1 MTIAEKQEK
10 IREHIKQLIADKGI
24 NMAEIS
30 RMAGKAHSHLFQYIT
45 KKTPKRLDEV
55 TRKILARALEVNE
68 QELTDLPLS
77 ELTSTIPVKPIYK
90 VGYVQAGKF
99 NEACQLPESE
109 WESVPYP
116 INENYKNARI
126 FALGVRGDS
135 MNLTFPPEKTTLI
148 CCPLEDWIEI
158 NPETSLEG
166 KYIIAYRRSPDGTCE
181 ATVKKYTRIDE
192 TTVILVAESSNP
204 NIKPIILHPDSNEYE
219 IAAVVVGDLRIY

>member
-30 RMAGKAHSHLFQYIT
+30 R
-45 KKTPKRLDEV
+45 
-55 TRKILARALEVNE
+55 
-68 QELTDLPLS
+68 
-77 ELTSTIPVKPIYK
+77 
-90 VGYVQAGKF
+90 
-99 NEACQLPESE
+99 
-109 WESVPYP
+109 
-116 INENYKNARI
+116 NENYKNARI

-166 KYIIAYRRSPDGTCE
+166 KYIIAYRRAPDGTCE

-204 NIKPIILHPDSNEYE
+204 DIKPIILHPDSNEYE
-219 IAAVVVGDLRIY
+219 IAAVVIGDLRIY